1 MQEGKITVYYGEG
14 YGKTSAAIGNA
25 IKVASAG
32 GSATMIQFLKG
43 QLSADFFSRL
53 EPEIKVFRFEQNI
66 EGYDDLTSQDQEE
79 EKKNY
84 ENALMFAKKV
94 LTVDE
99 CDLLV
104 LDEVLGIVER
114 GLVPAEALVEVLSA
128 KSPLASVIMTGD
140 CLPEEIRQI
149 ADTVYDIVPEKLPG

>member
-14 YGKTSAAIGNA
+14 YGKTSAASGNA

-66 EGYDDLTSQDQEE
+66 EGYDDLTSQEQEE
-79 EKKNY
+79 EK
-84 ENALMFAKKV
+84 
-94 LTVDE
+94 
-99 CDLLV
+99 
-104 LDEVLGIVER
+104 
-114 GLVPAEALVEVLSA
+114 
-128 KSPLASVIMTGD
+128 
-140 CLPEEIRQI
+140 
-149 ADTVYDIVPEKLPG
+149 